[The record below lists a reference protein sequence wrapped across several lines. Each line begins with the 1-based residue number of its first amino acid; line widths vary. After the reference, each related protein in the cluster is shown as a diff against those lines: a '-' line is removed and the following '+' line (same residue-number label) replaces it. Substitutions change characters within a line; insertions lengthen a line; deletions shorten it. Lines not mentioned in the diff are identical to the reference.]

1 MTINCDPCLLC
12 DPVHVMIIHCD
23 PYFPQMITMMVD
35 RLVRMIAN
43 TTATPSTLL
52 SYLDR
57 IGLYD
62 AIDQTF
68 SAAVQVLKPP

>member
-1 MTINCDPCLLC
+1 
-12 DPVHVMIIHCD
+12 
-23 PYFPQMITMMVD
+23 MMAD

-68 SAAVQVLKPP
+68 LVAAQVLWVSCSNTIVKSPAEAL